1 MDSKSH
7 RPTPG
12 SLDRMYG
19 QAYNSMRSEG
29 IVILNWSAIMPG
41 TQLTSKGQVTIP
53 KNVRKALNIGEG
65 DKVYF
70 VADGDRAIMV
80 PLNRDIWSVKGALKK
95 HAKGKKFDWVEI
107 REEVRKARGQR
118 DAAIRDQKS

>member
-1 MDSKSH
+1 MESKAFKRS
-7 RPTPG
+7 PG
-12 SLDRMYG
+12 TLDMRYSP
-19 QAYNSMRSEG
+19 AYNGRSSCG

-53 KNVRKALNIGEG
+53 QEVRKALHIGKG

-80 PLNRDIWSVKGALKK
+80 PLNRDIWSVRGALKK
-95 HAKGKKFDWVEI
+95 HAKGKKFDWSGI
-107 REEVRKARGQR
+107 REEVRKARGKR
-118 DAAIRDQKS
+118 DAGIRDQKA